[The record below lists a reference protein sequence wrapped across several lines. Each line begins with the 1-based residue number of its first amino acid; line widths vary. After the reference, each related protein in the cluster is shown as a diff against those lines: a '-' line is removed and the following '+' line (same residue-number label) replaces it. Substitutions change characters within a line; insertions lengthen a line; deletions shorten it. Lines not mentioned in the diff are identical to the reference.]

1 MSLKPRILVVDD
13 EPEVQNLLSD
23 LLAETGAEPCLTSSM
38 LEAGRMMNRQKFD
51 GVFLSGKMPSG
62 SANRLTRN
70 IRRSRSNASCP
81 IVMLTTNSS
90 PAFLEESFRAGINFF
105 CREAHRSAPHPQSV
119 GGHRSIVA
127 GRTPRL
133 PTRSSSI
140 PGDVQERRLENQ
152 RTMP

>member
-23 LLAETGAEPCLTSSM
+23 LLAETGAGPCLTSST
-38 LEAGRMMNRQKFD
+38 LEAGRMMNRQNFD

-90 PAFLEESFRAGINFF
+90 PAFLEESFRAGINVFVEKPIDLP
-105 CREAHRSAPHPQSV
+105 RIRSLWGAIGV
-119 GGHRSIVA
+119 FVA
-127 GRTPRL
+127 GQTPRL

-140 PGDVQERRLENQ
+140 LGDVQERRLENQ
-152 RTMP
+152 RTVP